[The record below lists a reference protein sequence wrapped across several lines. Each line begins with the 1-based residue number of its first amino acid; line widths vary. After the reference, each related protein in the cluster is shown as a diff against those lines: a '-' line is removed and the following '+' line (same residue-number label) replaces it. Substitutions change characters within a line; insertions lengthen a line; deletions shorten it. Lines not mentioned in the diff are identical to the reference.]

1 MFLRDM
7 KTSRFFLLA
16 FLFFLPFLGIS
27 QNKNQLEKEKL
38 DNIRK
43 IKETEKIIQETK
55 SKKQATIGQL
65 AALSQ
70 QINAR
75 NSLIES
81 IGKEVELLDKEIFEL
96 EDLIQS
102 MEMDLVL
109 LKEEYAKM
117 IYSAS
122 KLNSQYDK
130 LTFLFAAES
139 FNQLIMRIR
148 FFKQYSQARQHQVEQ
163 IEKVKASLSS
173 QKKELAEKR
182 RVKNTLI
189 SNKTTETNKLNQ
201 VKDEKSVIVKELSN
215 KEKELL
221 KELEISKKSIKKLD
235 RLIENLVKKEMEKMR
250 LKAEL
255 ERKELERKELEKK
268 KLNASH
274 ATHATEHTNV
284 STTNNLKLTPEAE
297 MLSNSFAG
305 NASRLPWPVL
315 HGTISQ
321 KFGRQPH
328 PVLDHVEIDNL
339 GINILTLK
347 SEPVR
352 TVFKGK
358 IVTVAEV
365 PGMNKVVMIQHG
377 EYFTVYAKL
386 KNVAVVTGQEVNA
399 KDVIGEVYTDKNDV
413 SEIQFQI
420 WKNSVKLDPE
430 KWLYVK

>member
-1 MFLRDM
+1 MRTGNTL
-7 KTSRFFLLA
+7 LLA
-16 FLFFLPFLGIS
+16 FMFFLSLSGKS

-38 DNIRK
+38 DNIKK
-43 IKETEKIIQETK
+43 IRETEKIIQETK
-55 SKKQATIGQL
+55 TQKQATIGQL
-65 AALSQ
+65 TAISQ

-75 NSLIES
+75 NALINS
-81 IGKEVELLDKEIFEL
+81 ISQEVEILDQEILEL
-96 EDLIQS
+96 EDIIQS
-102 MEMDLVL
+102 MESDLVN

-130 LTFLFAAES
+130 LTFLFASES
-139 FNQLIMRIR
+139 FNQLIMRLR
-148 FFKQYSQARQHQVEQ
+148 FFKQYSQARKHQLEQ

-182 RVKNTLI
+182 RVKNLLI
-189 SNKTTETNKLNQ
+189 SNKTNETEKLNV
-201 VKDEKSVIVKELSN
+201 VKKEKNLIVKELSN

-221 KELEISKKSIKKLD
+221 KDLEISKKSIKKLD

-250 LKAEL
+250 IKAEL

-268 KLNASH
+268 KMNASNS
-274 ATHATEHTNV
+274 THTSEHIG
-284 STTNNLKLTPEAE
+284 TTTSNLKLTPEAE
-297 MLSNSFAG
+297 HLSNSFAG
-305 NASRLPWPVL
+305 NASRLPWPVS

-386 KNVAVVTGQEVNA
+386 KNVSVITGQEINA
-399 KDVIGEVYTDKNDV
+399 KDIIGEVYTDKNDI